1 MFLSFVCMVLLSG
14 CGKAVKDGSLK
25 ESDGKATVD
34 TVKTDGFTMG
44 YCRFGSG
51 DKTLVMLPGL
61 SVQSVLG
68 SADAVAD
75 AYQMF
80 TDDYTVYLFD
90 HRADVPDTYSVSD
103 MTEDTAKAMSA
114 LGLDHVSIMGASYGG
129 MAAMQMAIKHP
140 ELVDK
145 IIVASTTADISDE
158 EYQKTLGNW
167 VSLAEKGDAEALY
180 LAFAEDVYPDEVLE
194 QSKQAFIDMSKTVTE
209 DELKEFAIVAEGIK
223 GFDVTEDLDKI
234 GCPVFAVADKQDK
247 IFDPADTERL
257 AALMED
263 HKDFEM
269 YMYDGYGHAVYD
281 LAPDFKE
288 RMLKFL
294 SE

>member
-1 MFLSFVCMVLLSG
+1 MKIRRMIMFLSFVCMVLLSG

-90 HRADVPDTYSVSD
+90 TGRMCLTHTR
-103 MTEDTAKAMSA
+103 
-114 LGLDHVSIMGASYGG
+114 
-129 MAAMQMAIKHP
+129 
-140 ELVDK
+140 
-145 IIVASTTADISDE
+145 
-158 EYQKTLGNW
+158 
-167 VSLAEKGDAEALY
+167 Y
-180 LAFAEDVYPDEVLE
+180 L
-194 QSKQAFIDMSKTVTE
+194 T
-209 DELKEFAIVAEGIK
+209 
-223 GFDVTEDLDKI
+223 
-234 GCPVFAVADKQDK
+234 
-247 IFDPADTERL
+247 
-257 AALMED
+257 
-263 HKDFEM
+263 
-269 YMYDGYGHAVYD
+269 
-281 LAPDFKE
+281 
-288 RMLKFL
+288 
-294 SE
+294 